1 MKRKPSVGRMATT
14 AKPLCLGTAWH
25 VEFTIIDDTR
35 RSRFRRKCRF
45 SEDGP
50 PRVLKTADADGAASL
65 TPTSDQLPRSLMI
78 RKRTATYWTSGCRFT
93 ISPTNASSI
102 SSRFFKR
109 SSMNSSQRPWTA
121 ALDLRKDARQVQVPE
136 YACHEGNYAMFN
148 ILSGAR
154 AAERKGNGKVLPTHR
169 RRSSEARV

>member
-109 SSMNSSQRPWTA
+109 SLMNSSQRPWTA
-121 ALDLRKDARQVQVPE
+121 ALRAPSERARTR
-136 YACHEGNYAMFN
+136 C
-148 ILSGAR
+148 LS
-154 AAERKGNGKVLPTHR
+154 LL
-169 RRSSEARV
+169 SSSGVHKNRFAGLEKLALGTRE

>member
-25 VEFTIIDDTR
+25 VEFTIIDE
-35 RSRFRRKCRF
+35 CRF

-109 SSMNSSQRPWTA
+109 SAMNSSQRPWTA
-121 ALDLRKDARQVQVPE
+121 ALRAPSERARTR
-136 YACHEGNYAMFN
+136 C
-148 ILSGAR
+148 LS
-154 AAERKGNGKVLPTHR
+154 LL
-169 RRSSEARV
+169 SSSGVHKNRFAGLEKLALGTRE

>member
-50 PRVLKTADADGAASL
+50 PRVLKTADADDAASL
-65 TPTSDQLPRSLMI
+65 TPRSDQLPRSLRALALDHLDAEI
-78 RKRTATYWTSGCRFT
+78 EKLH
-93 ISPTNASSI
+93 
-102 SSRFFKR
+102 KD
-109 SSMNSSQRPWTA
+109 A
-121 ALDLRKDARQVQVPE
+121 AL
-136 YACHEGNYAMFN
+136 
-148 ILSGAR
+148 
-154 AAERKGNGKVLPTHR
+154 AA
-169 RRSSEARV
+169 